1 MAPKEALR
9 KDAPKR
15 LVVVLSIL
23 CRLEWVYSVEKGEI
37 ALPENSCRHV
47 LLSMTVPKSHAT
59 IQ

>member
-1 MAPKEALR
+1 
-9 KDAPKR
+9 
-15 LVVVLSIL
+15 VSQ
-23 CRLEWVYSVEKGEI
+23 RLEWVYSVEKGDI